1 MAVKIRLR
9 KQGRKN
15 RPFYRI
21 VVADSRSPR
30 DGKYVECIGWYNPF
44 ETEPEKHLNIQEERV
59 AHWLEHGAQMSENIE
74 ALLTRR
80 LPTLL
85 KSHQEKC
92 LAHRAKVTKQKRD
105 ARRRKAAARSA

>member
-1 MAVKIRLR
+1 MALKIRLR

-44 ETEPEKHLNIQEERV
+44 ETEADRHLKIEEGR
-59 AHWLEHGAQMSENIE
+59 ASHWLEQGAQMSENVESLFARGIPE
-74 ALLTRR
+74 VI
-80 LPTLL
+80 
-85 KSHQEKC
+85 KGHNEKR
-92 LAHRAKVTKQKRD
+92 LAHQVKMTAKKRVL
-105 ARRRKAAARSA
+105 RKKKATA

>member
-44 ETEPEKHLNIQEERV
+44 ESEMDKHLNVEEGRV
-59 AHWLEHGAQMSENIE
+59 AHWLENGAQMSENVE
-74 ALLTRR
+74 SLLARG
-80 LPTLL
+80 LPDLL
-85 KSHQEKC
+85 KGHREKA
-92 LAHRAKVTKQKRD
+92 LAHRAKMTTVKRE
-105 ARRRKAAARSA
+105 ARRKKAAAK

>member
-9 KQGRKN
+9 KHGRRN

-44 ETEPEKHLNIQEERV
+44 ESDMDKYLNVEEARV
-59 AHWLEHGAQMSENIE
+59 AHWLEHGAQMSENVE
-74 ALLTRR
+74 SLLKRR
-80 LPTLL
+80 LPDLI
-85 KSHQEKC
+85 KSHHEKA
-92 LAHRAKVTKQKRD
+92 LALRAKMTKAKRD
-105 ARRRKAAARSA
+105 LRRKKAAAK